1 MVATHP
7 MQHHR
12 SAIRPFPRTVLWT
25 RGEGCHELAELLAIG
40 EAVQATGDPY
50 EAGIRHRAD
59 MVVMK
64 KVGSLDLLPVAA
76 PEDFEPG
83 SVTNVVAAVGEG
95 PHSALAAVIA
105 GRIASGLDV
114 PAEAIMAVRPGA
126 PRAGARRILD
136 IARAGSGLK
145 GNVVELKGAPEMV
158 KSMDPTTLLVLG
170 APGGSWLHRQFF
182 GPGARLL
189 TRAPG
194 GTIVVRD
201 APARAFQY
209 MSEPYG
215 VSPHMRIQ
223 DALAVVTTNVVPVVE
238 DGGLVGIIRREA
250 LAKGDPIGEVGEVM
264 EAPAFVEAIDAVDQ
278 IETLV
283 EFFEG
288 CAIPLV
294 DRQGRLVGVLDPK
307 NLPANV

>member
-1 MVATHP
+1 
-7 MQHHR
+7 MQHHH

-25 RGEGCHELAELLAIG
+25 RGEGCRELAELLATG

-76 PEDFEPG
+76 PEDFEPE

-95 PHSALAAVIA
+95 PHSAFAAVIA
-105 GRIASGLDV
+105 GRIAATLDV
-114 PAEAIMAVRPGA
+114 RAEAIMAVRPGA

-136 IARAGSGLK
+136 IARAGSGLD

-189 TRAPG
+189 TKAPG

-223 DALAVVTTNVVPVVE
+223 DAMAVVTTNVVPVVAE
-238 DGGLVGIIRREA
+238 GGLVGIIRRDA
-250 LAKGDPIGEVGEVM
+250 LAKGDPLGEVGEVM

-278 IETLV
+278 IGALV
-283 EFFEG
+283 DFFEG

-294 DRQGRLVGVLDPK
+294 DRHGRLVGVLDPK
-307 NLPANV
+307 DLPANA